1 MSHTKK
7 THICEWLSEFF
18 KSDKPNQ
25 NSEAFRKW
33 VAEKVEKLQ
42 TTTHQREKESTKG
55 KHKRTKVKKENTPT
69 PTNTSTNTNTK
80 TEHRT
85 RIFMRLVEQRKT
97 RKEREDGLRKG
108 GFGLRNNKS
117 YSEE

>member
-7 THICEWLSEFF
+7 THICEGLSEFF

-55 KHKRTKVKKENTPT
+55 KHKRTKVKEENTPT
-69 PTNTSTNTNTK
+69 NTNTNTK
-80 TEHRT
+80 KDKKQGTEHGS
-85 RIFMRLVEQRKT
+85 LC
-97 RKEREDGLRKG
+97 G
-108 GFGLRNNKS
+108 
-117 YSEE
+117 

>member
-25 NSEAFRKW
+25 KSEAFRKW

-42 TTTHQREKESTKG
+42 TTTHQREKESTNG

-69 PTNTSTNTNTK
+69 PTNTNTNTYTNTNTK
-80 TEHRT
+80 
-85 RIFMRLVEQRKT
+85 
-97 RKEREDGLRKG
+97 KG
-108 GFGLRNNKS
+108 KNRAQNTDLYAAS
-117 YSEE
+117 